1 MAFGKTPAAA
11 GDGARAFDARA
22 RKAFLDHLA
31 MTSNVAAS
39 SRVAGISAA
48 RAYAFRRRNP
58 GFYDLWQKA
67 LAEGFARLE
76 AELLAEALRA
86 VSGKVSDATLK
97 SRAQRQRLGLSLLA
111 MHRAAVRG
119 VPKPMVAASDTRAA
133 LTAKVEAKLLDLR
146 ARLKA
151 QDAEADDAARD

>member
-1 MAFGKTPAAA
+1 MAFRKTPAAA
-11 GDGARAFDARA
+11 GEGACAFDARA

-39 SRVAGISAA
+39 ARAAGVSSA
-48 RAYAFRRRNP
+48 RAYALRRRHP
-58 GFYDLWQKA
+58 GFHDQWQAA

-86 VSGKVSDATLK
+86 VSGKVSEATLK
-97 SRAQRQRLGLSLLA
+97 SRAQRQRLGLALLA
-111 MHRAAVRG
+111 MHRASVRG
-119 VPKPMVAASDTRAA
+119 APKQAALPSDSRAA
-133 LTAKVEAKLLDLR
+133 LAAKVEAKLLYIR

-151 QDAEADDAARD
+151 QNAAQG

>member
-1 MAFGKTPAAA
+1 MAFRKTPAAA
-11 GDGARAFDARA
+11 GEGACAFDARA

-39 SRVAGISAA
+39 SRAAGISAA
-48 RAYAFRRRNP
+48 RAYAYRRRTP
-58 GFYDLWQKA
+58 AFAVLWQAA

-111 MHRAAVRG
+111 LHRAAVRG
-119 VPKPMVAASDTRAA
+119 APRQAPAAADARAA
-133 LTAKVEAKLLDLR
+133 LAAKVEAKLRDIR
-146 ARLKA
+146 ARVKA
-151 QDAEADDAARD
+151 QNAAQG

>member
-1 MAFGKTPAAA
+1 MAFGKTPAGA
-11 GDGARAFDARA
+11 GEGATAFDARA

-39 SRVAGISAA
+39 ARAAGISSA
-48 RAYAFRRRNP
+48 RAYALRRRNP
-58 GFYDLWQKA
+58 GFHDQWQAA

-86 VSGKVSDATLK
+86 VSGKVSEATLK
-97 SRAQRQRLGLSLLA
+97 SRAQRQRLGLALLA

-119 VPKPMVAASDTRAA
+119 APKQAALPSESRAA
-133 LTAKVEAKLLDLR
+133 LAAKVEAKLLDIR

-151 QDAEADDAARD
+151 QNAAQG